1 MGRCFITFN
10 ENSLV
15 VFFLNGS
22 NFYFKALGFAR
33 VFGQRMRAQK
43 YQKKVVFWQVGQYS
57 MVICRIFLL
66 LTMWRQQNAVQIR
79 VEVWRYALR
88 TQYIMEIKI
97 WCIFFFFCDLLTGSV
112 FDKLMIDILGRQH
125 SGIDDARNIARIAV
139 AMMQKG
145 CILKVNDSLANPIDN
160 NKVYGLNSRRS
171 KTDKTDNNNTT
182 TNENKKSSHS
192 NEGKIRRKDRTENDI
207 DNK

>member
-1 MGRCFITFN
+1 
-10 ENSLV
+10 
-15 VFFLNGS
+15 
-22 NFYFKALGFAR
+22 
-33 VFGQRMRAQK
+33 
-43 YQKKVVFWQVGQYS
+43 
-57 MVICRIFLL
+57 
-66 LTMWRQQNAVQIR
+66 
-79 VEVWRYALR
+79 
-88 TQYIMEIKI
+88 
-97 WCIFFFFCDLLTGSV
+97 
-112 FDKLMIDILGRQH
+112 MIDILGRPH
-125 SGIDDARNIARIAV
+125 SGLDDARNIARIAV